1 MNKQE
6 IIEISSNN
14 NLKSSN
20 FGGGIELLMNNDK
33 KKETS
38 YSKNVDFEDLNNL
51 EKELNELSFNN
62 DDENNNYKKKDTGFF
77 ESDLFNVNEDHKISF
92 DEFKLNDDNNDN
104 NDNDDNKYSNIGK
117 STANYQDDNISW
129 DGFQKMGNNVP
140 INPDKT
146 TQNQM
151 TKEELLREKFKFIR
165 KLEELENKGIKL
177 SKKYNMESS
186 LAEMQGEYE
195 TIIDEKNKSNSIKF
209 QANMM
214 LAFVNGIEFLNN
226 KFDPFDIKID
236 GLSDQISENINDYD
250 DVFGE
255 LYEKYKTKA
264 SIAPELK
271 LLFQLGG
278 SAMMIHMTNT
288 MFKSSMPSMD
298 DIFKQNPDLMR
309 SFQQATVNSMSN
321 SSPGL
326 SNFMDGVLNDS
337 NRRGPP
343 PPIQTQYTNEQY
355 DKTLPNYSNRGG
367 NNPYGQLNSFP
378 SKNET
383 SQQNK
388 RPNTSSNT
396 TSFIQSR
403 TEMKGPSD
411 IDELLGKLKTKTI
424 NITEQNYENLQ
435 QNSQKVE
442 DISSYTNNSSTISIN
457 DLKELS
463 GNIKLPKKSGR
474 KRSGSD
480 KNISSMNIDL

>member
-92 DEFKLNDDNNDN
+92 DDFKLNDDN